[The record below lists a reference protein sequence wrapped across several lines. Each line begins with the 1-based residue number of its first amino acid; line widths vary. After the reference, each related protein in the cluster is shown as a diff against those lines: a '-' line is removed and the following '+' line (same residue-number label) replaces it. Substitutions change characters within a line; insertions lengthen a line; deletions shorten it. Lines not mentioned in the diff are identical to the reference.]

1 MRVRDLLKEWQRS
14 TESETN
20 DQEFLIQLTRREK
33 AKIAALAEMY
43 PGKTPTDIARDLMVA
58 ALSELEATMPYVPG
72 TKVVSEDEQG
82 DPIFEDIGPMPQFR
96 ALTQKYLEQSS

>member
-96 ALTQKYLEQSS
+96 ALTQKHLEQSS

>member
-43 PGKTPTDIARDLMVA
+43 PGKIPTDIARDLIVA
-58 ALSELEATMPYVPG
+58 ALSELEATMPYIPG